1 MARKR
6 GGIAGFYDRNK
17 GVLQTLAPIAAGA
30 IGGPLAGAAVGAAM
44 RGFDRPGQSGIGLD
58 LGQAAMGG
66 ITGYGAGKMGQ
77 ALRGGVSG
85 LFAPKAT
92 LPSVDMASK
101 VGMTGPASLPP
112 ADMASN
118 IGMTGAAAGPSTS
131 TDYIGNAVNRF
142 LAQGGTA
149 APSASPAALSFSP
162 TTTLTETVQKTPS
175 FFRSREGIAA
185 LGQGAQAAASLIG
198 SQQQLGMEREQMER
212 QQREAEERA
221 RLMALFAPSIL
232 ASFNTPYG
240 SQYTGMGGR

>member
-6 GGIAGFYDRNK
+6 GGLAGFYDRNK

-85 LFAPKAT
+85 LFSPAKAAQGAIDRAT
-92 LPSVDMASK
+92 PMIEAANRDILSSMAS
-101 VGMTGPASLPP
+101 GTDGAMAPIATG
-112 ADMASN
+112 
-118 IGMTGAAAGPSTS
+118 TGEAAK
-131 TDYIGNAVNRF
+131 F
-142 LAQGGTA
+142 LAQG
-149 APSASPAALSFSP
+149 S
-162 TTTLTETVQKTPS
+162 KDTPS

>member
-17 GVLQTLAPIAAGA
+17 GILQTLAPIAAGA

-85 LFAPKAT
+85 LFAPKGVPDISQT
-92 LPSVDMASK
+92 LAKTSVAKS
-101 VGMTGPASLPP
+101 A
-112 ADMASN
+112 AE
-118 IGMTGAAAGPSTS
+118 AAGEV
-131 TDYIGNAVNRF
+131 A
-142 LAQGGTA
+142 GGASDA
-149 APSASPAALSFSP
+149 AKAA
-162 TTTLTETVQKTPS
+162 TPWW
-175 FFRSREGIAA
+175 RSREGITA
-185 LGQGAQAAASLIG
+185 LGQGAQVAASLIG
-198 SQQQLGMEREQMER
+198 SQRQLGMEREQMER